1 MKNKRGQVWVETVL
15 YTLIGLGLIA
25 LVLAFVSPRITQ
37 EKERIL
43 VEQTIQSLNVI
54 DDKINTVLEK
64 GEGNRRV
71 VEFGIGRGE
80 LHFNS
85 TNDKIIFVFN
95 DLKNPYTEPN
105 VEYESVGRV
114 KILSVEGR
122 RTSQVFLTLDYG
134 NSANLTF
141 AGKDEDRKFDAA
153 ARPYEFSIENLGRNN
168 SLFEVVDIGVVS

>member
-1 MKNKRGQVWVETVL
+1 MKNKKGQVWVETVL

-64 GEGNRRV
+64 GEGNRRI
-71 VEFGIGRGE
+71 VEFGISKGE
-80 LHFNS
+80 LYFNS
-85 TNDKIIFVFN
+85 TDDKIVFVFRE
-95 DLKNPYTEPN
+95 LKKPYTEPG
-105 VEYESVGRV
+105 VEIEFGRV
-114 KILSVEGR
+114 KIFSIEGKK
-122 RTSQVFLTLDYG
+122 TSQVYLTLDYG

-141 AGKDEDRKFDAA
+141 AGKDEDRKFDPAA
-153 ARPYEFSIENLGRNN
+153 KPYEFSIENLGRNN
-168 SLFEVVDIGVVS
+168 SLFEVVDIGLVA